1 MRINMTF
8 FQIYFHP
15 APRNIPG
22 SMSVQ
27 GWLGVSH
34 RENHSKLLDDELR
47 KLQKPHCM
55 IDYILT

>member
-1 MRINMTF
+1 MTF

-15 APRNIPG
+15 APGNIPG

-55 IDYILT
+55 IDYNLT